1 MTEAPH
7 DNDPQGG
14 QDVVGYG
21 RPPLHS
27 RFKTGQSGNPK
38 GRPRGKR
45 NMATLL
51 DEVLA
56 QRISITSN
64 GKRKRVS
71 VENALLMRLVEK
83 ALGGDLKAASMLLGL
98 RDVHLPNV
106 DGAADFQELSA
117 EDREIMASVS
127 LIPPGE
133 TTHDPA

>member
-7 DNDPQGG
+7 DNEPQGE
-14 QDVVGYG
+14 QEAVGYG
-21 RPPLHS
+21 RPPMHS
-27 RFKTGQSGNPK
+27 RFKPGQSGNPK
-38 GRPRGKR
+38 GRRRGKR
-45 NMATLL
+45 NMASLL
-51 DEVLA
+51 DEALA

-83 ALGGDLKAASMLLGL
+83 ALGGDLKAAGMLLGL

-106 DGAADFQELSA
+106 DGAADFQETLA

-133 TTHDPA
+133 SAHDPA

>member
-7 DNDPQGG
+7 DNEPQGE
-14 QDVVGYG
+14 QEAVGYG

-45 NMATLL
+45 NMASLL
-51 DEVLA
+51 DEALA

-83 ALGGDLKAASMLLGL
+83 ALGGDLKAAAMLLGL

-106 DGAADFQELSA
+106 DGATDFQELLA
-117 EDREIMASVS
+117 EDSEILASVS
-127 LIPPGE
+127 LLPPGE
-133 TTHDPA
+133 APHDPA